1 MSSFMSVWRSAEIA
15 PYRPAPAPRM
25 ISAGDQNAPPFG
37 DLAVGDNFQKHSYPL
52 GIMVNANGERF
63 VDEGADFRNWN
74 DATASELLDRGRSEL
89 NPVKRKA
96 IYVDFQKR
104 MAETVPTIML
114 FSADLVTIG
123 NDAVQNYQQHP
134 SGWYYGLA
142 RAWLKK

>member
-1 MSSFMSVWRSAEIA
+1 MHIVIQRLHRAIWIRVFSI
-15 PYRPAPAPRM
+15 
-25 ISAGDQNAPPFG
+25 G
-37 DLAVGDNFQKHSYPL
+37 
-52 GIMVNANGERF
+52 NGNNHGVFEL
-63 VDEGADFRNWN
+63 DFRNWN

-89 NPVKRKA
+89 NPVQRKA

-104 MAETVPTIML
+104 MADTVPTIML